1 MKQSGPGLCPPPPFP
16 RYPAMADDL
25 ARDGGRG
32 SAPPLPV
39 LLINLDASVE
49 RLKKASSQLE
59 AAGISFERLPAV
71 DGRLLPESERTR
83 LAPWDRKAFF
93 KPLSPGEIGCYLSH
107 LAALERIV
115 TEGWPR
121 ALVLEDDFLLAP
133 NFPSLLRE
141 LLEQSG
147 PVPPLVKLEG
157 ACHGGEVER
166 ILPSGMRIMTN
177 RRAPSRTIAQLWSL
191 DGAKTFLANAVRLR
205 RPVDVEI
212 KHWWETR
219 VEVRYVSPALIK
231 DGDADG
237 VGSTIG
243 ARNPGDLG
251 SRLRKAKYRLG
262 FFLESTWRHLHR

>member
-1 MKQSGPGLCPPPPFP
+1 
-16 RYPAMADDL
+16 MADDVANTSGL
-25 ARDGGRG
+25 DLVQT
-32 SAPPLPV
+32 LPV
-39 LLINLDASVE
+39 LLINLDGSAE
-49 RLKKASSQLE
+49 RLKKASSQLA

-71 DGRLLPESERTR
+71 DGRLLSESERSR

-115 TEGWPR
+115 REGWPR

-133 NFPSLLRE
+133 DFPSRLRE
-141 LLEQSG
+141 LLEQPD
-147 PVPPLVKLEG
+147 PVPALVKLEG
-157 ACHGGEVER
+157 ACHGGKVER
-166 ILPSGMRIMTN
+166 ILPSGMRIMIN

-191 DGAKTFLANAVRLR
+191 DGAKTFLANASRLR

-212 KHWWETR
+212 KHWWETG
-219 VEVRYVSPALIK
+219 VEVLYVVPAPIK
-231 DGDADG
+231 DGDATG
-237 VGSTIG
+237 AGSTIG

-262 FFLESTWRHLHR
+262 YFLESAWRHLRR